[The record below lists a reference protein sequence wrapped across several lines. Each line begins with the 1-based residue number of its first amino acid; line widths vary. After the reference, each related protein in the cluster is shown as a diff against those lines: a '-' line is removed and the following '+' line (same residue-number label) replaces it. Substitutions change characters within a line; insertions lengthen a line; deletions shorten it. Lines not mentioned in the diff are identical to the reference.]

1 MVGVKIRDG
10 AGVRARGNS
19 RNGDRSG
26 SGVEISGSE
35 RGVEIRRR
43 GRGVE
48 TGCRPAI
55 TGGLLKWI
63 LNSNQ
68 WAGVA

>member
-1 MVGVKIRDG
+1 MKIRDG
-10 AGVRARGNS
+10 AGVRARGN
-19 RNGDRSG
+19 RG
-26 SGVEISGSE
+26 SGTGGNGGVGTGSE

-63 LNSNQ
+63 LNSNR
-68 WAGVA
+68 